1 MMSRPEATRMTEHE
15 LLLRPL
21 LALVA
26 GGLVGLER
34 SFHGRAAGLRT
45 YALVSFASALL
56 VGIAQSLG
64 SAPGDANTNVARV
77 IQGIVTGI
85 GFLGAGVI
93 IKEGFTVRGLTTA
106 ASVWV
111 VSAIGVAFG
120 AGFLLEGAAAVA
132 LTLAALSL
140 LRVVEDKLHVQ
151 LYVHCH
157 IAFRRLERRDEAWL
171 RAFVKEHGFAIT
183 DLSYRLDASA
193 NLFEYQIVMWSL
205 AKDAVPSLGRAL
217 LEDEAVSDFTI
228 SPSRD

>member
-1 MMSRPEATRMTEHE
+1 MTEHE

-56 VGIAQSLG
+56 VGIAQFTD
-64 SAPGDANTNVARV
+64 SAPGGAQTNVARV

-120 AGFLLEGAAAVA
+120 TGFLLEGAVAVA
-132 LTLAALSL
+132 LTLGALSL
-140 LRVVEDKLHVQ
+140 LRIVEDRLHVQ
-151 LYVHCH
+151 LYVHCQV
-157 IAFRRLERRDEAWL
+157 AFHRHERRDETWL

-183 DLSYRLDASA
+183 DLSYRLDGTA

-205 AKDAVPSLGRAL
+205 DKDAVPRLGRAL
-217 LEDEAVSDFTI
+217 LEDGAVSDFTI

>member
-1 MMSRPEATRMTEHE
+1 MTEHE

-56 VGIAQSLG
+56 VGIAQFTD
-64 SAPGDANTNVARV
+64 SAPGGVNTNVARV

-120 AGFLLEGAAAVA
+120 LGFLLEGAVAVA
-132 LTLAALSL
+132 LTLGALSM
-140 LRVVEDKLHVQ
+140 LRIVEDRLHVQ

-157 IAFRRLERRDEAWL
+157 IAFHRHERRDEAWL
-171 RAFVKEHGFAIT
+171 RAFVKEQGFSIT
-183 DLSYRLDASA
+183 DLSYRLDGTA
-193 NLFEYQIVMWSL
+193 NVFEYQIVMWTL
-205 AKDAVPSLGRAL
+205 DKDAVSSLGRAL
-217 LEDEAVSDFTI
+217 VEDGAVSDFTI

>member
-1 MMSRPEATRMTEHE
+1 MTEHD

-56 VGIAQSLG
+56 VGIAQYLDPT
-64 SAPGDANTNVARV
+64 PGGNTNVARV

-93 IKEGFTVRGLTTA
+93 VKEGFSVRGLTTA

-120 AGFLLEGAAAVA
+120 AGFLLEGAVAVV

-140 LRVVEDKLHVQ
+140 LRIVEDRLHVQ

-157 IAFRRLERRDEAWL
+157 VAFRRRERRDEAWL
-171 RAFVKEHGFAIT
+171 RAFVKDHGFEIT
-183 DLSYRLDASA
+183 DLSYRLDGSA
-193 NLFEYQIVMWSL
+193 DVLEYQIVMWSHD
-205 AKDAVPSLGRAL
+205 KNAVASLGHAL
-217 LEDEAVSDFTI
+217 LEDETVSGFAI

>member
-1 MMSRPEATRMTEHE
+1 MTEHE

-56 VGIAQSLG
+56 VVIAQSLG
-64 SAPGDANTNVARV
+64 STPGDANTNTARV

-93 IKEGFTVRGLTTA
+93 VKEGFSVRGLTTA

-120 AGFLLEGAAAVA
+120 AGFLLEGAVA
-132 LTLAALSL
+132 IVLTLVALSL

-151 LYVHCH
+151 LYVHCRV
-157 IAFRRLERRDEAWL
+157 AFRRHERRDEPWL
-171 RAFVKEHGFAIT
+171 HAFVKDHGFAIT
-183 DLSYRLDASA
+183 DFSYRLDGSA
-193 NLFEYQIVMWSL
+193 DLLEYQIVMWSRD
-205 AKDAVPSLGRAL
+205 KDAVASLGRAL
-217 LEDEAVSDFTI
+217 LEDEGVCDFAI

>member
-1 MMSRPEATRMTEHE
+1 MTEHD

-56 VGIAQSLG
+56 VAIAQSLS
-64 SAPGDANTNVARV
+64 SALGDATTNVARV

-93 IKEGFTVRGLTTA
+93 LKEGFSVRGLTTA

-111 VSAIGVAFG
+111 VSAIGVALG
-120 AGFLLEGAAAVA
+120 AGFLLEGAVAVV
-132 LTLAALSL
+132 LTLVALSL
-140 LRVVEDKLHVQ
+140 LRIVEDRLPVCLIRTPQLICKGAVLQQPDVQ
-151 LYVHCH
+151 PC
-157 IAFRRLERRDEAWL
+157 
-171 RAFVKEHGFAIT
+171 
-183 DLSYRLDASA
+183 
-193 NLFEYQIVMWSL
+193 
-205 AKDAVPSLGRAL
+205 
-217 LEDEAVSDFTI
+217 
-228 SPSRD
+228 